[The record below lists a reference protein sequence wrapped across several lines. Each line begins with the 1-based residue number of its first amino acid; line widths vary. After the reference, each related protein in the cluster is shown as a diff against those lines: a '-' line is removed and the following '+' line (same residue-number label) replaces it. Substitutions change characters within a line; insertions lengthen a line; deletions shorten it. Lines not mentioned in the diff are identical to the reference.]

1 MVELTTKQQVLLAT
15 FSNVTQSLTEQF
27 CTRLVLKNI
36 FLLEAY
42 CGSTHFSEL
51 HVCVMT

>member
-36 FLLEAY
+36 YISSGGLLWLDAL
-42 CGSTHFSEL
+42 F
-51 HVCVMT
+51 